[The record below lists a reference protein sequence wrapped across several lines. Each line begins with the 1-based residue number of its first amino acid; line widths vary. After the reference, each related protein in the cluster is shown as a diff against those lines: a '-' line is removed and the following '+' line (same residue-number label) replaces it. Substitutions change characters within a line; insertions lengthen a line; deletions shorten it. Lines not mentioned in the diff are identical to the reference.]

1 MSRNINVNPAHYK
14 VKGRERQGEDVL
26 HAMQKQA
33 FSQQAE
39 GERWQQQHQP
49 MAPPHPP
56 EQIAAEQAVSEV
68 PSARRSAPRR
78 KAATRKP
85 AKSTRRPSAGRKVQR
100 SGAKRTAAKRS
111 GAKRPI
117 ARARATSKRKA
128 PARRRR

>member
-33 FSQQAE
+33 FTQQAE
-39 GERWQQQHQP
+39 GERWQQQQQP

-56 EQIAAEQAVSEV
+56 EQVAAEQAANKK
-68 PSARRSAPRR
+68 PSARRSSRP
-78 KAATRKP
+78 KAAKRKP
-85 AKSTRRPSAGRKVQR
+85 TRSP
-100 SGAKRTAAKRS
+100 AKRT
-111 GAKRPI
+111 GAKRPNT
-117 ARARATSKRKA
+117 RARAGSKRKA